1 MIKTKLKQNNYFF
14 FLSVITPLKNII
26 NPKLVK
32 NNESNSINE
41 TIPITGRSKNGSWRE
56 GSFNDFD
63 GKVPENIKTSKMRI
77 AVPKNIRL
85 PPKLI
90 TTYQIHL
97 ID

>member
-1 MIKTKLKQNNYFF
+1 
-14 FLSVITPLKNII
+14 
-26 NPKLVK
+26 
-32 NNESNSINE
+32 
-41 TIPITGRSKNGSWRE
+41 
-56 GSFNDFD
+56 
-63 GKVPENIKTSKMRI
+63 MRI